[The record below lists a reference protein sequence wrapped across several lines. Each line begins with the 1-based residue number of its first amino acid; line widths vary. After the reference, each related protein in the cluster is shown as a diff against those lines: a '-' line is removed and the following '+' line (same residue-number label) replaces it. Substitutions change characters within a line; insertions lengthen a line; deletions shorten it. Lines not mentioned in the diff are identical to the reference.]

1 MARLSRREG
10 ADCSV
15 SHEGSSI
22 SLTDNFSRT
31 IPRSEG
37 KVLPSGLSGVAGC
50 LFPHAVVRENTFCFS
65 DSFFVLLIHYHKIIG
80 ISLESMA

>member
-1 MARLSRREG
+1 MFVKPSNIGCTCSVNVSLLSMARLSRREG

-50 LFPHAVVRENTFCFS
+50 LFPHAVVR
-65 DSFFVLLIHYHKIIG
+65 
-80 ISLESMA
+80 